1 MAEILV
7 RVRDATTPNGAK
19 DGDIICASSDLR
31 IKHVHADAIC
41 SSSIAGFNQHGLRDP
56 LTLIDSYLQNTS
68 TYKFQRTDETVVDRV
83 LLADGTTEEISSQPN
98 DRGEYMDVPLFIL
111 RRLNHARHLI
121 FGTPGS
127 EYWYGGRQII
137 NHAALDKVWHKIE
150 TDTPEREVD
159 YRAFPLTDAEKR
171 GWFAMTVDDGDEPD
185 FDGLI
190 EPLLDIDGNAI
201 KKRKHFVVWQDLVTA
216 PMQEEI
222 LDRTC
227 EHDHRDLD
235 NYVRETVVRT
245 KTE

>member
-1 MAEILV
+1 MAEILL
-7 RVRDATTPNGAK
+7 RVRDTPANNGTK
-19 DGDIICASSDLR
+19 DGDIICAATDLR

-41 SSSIAGFNQHGLRDP
+41 SRSIAGFNQHGLRDP

-68 TYKFQRTDETVVDRV
+68 TYKFQRTDETVADRV
-83 LLADGTTEEISSQPN
+83 LLADGTTEEISLQPN
-98 DRGEYMDVPLFIL
+98 ARGEYMDVPLFIL
-111 RRLNHARHLI
+111 RRLKHARHLI

-137 NHAALDKVWHKIE
+137 NHAALNKVWHKIE

-159 YRAFPLTDAEKR
+159 HRSFPLTDAEKR
-171 GWFAMTVDDGDEPD
+171 GWFAMTVDDGDEPV
-185 FDGLI
+185 FEGLI
-190 EPLLDIDGNAI
+190 EPLVDIDGNAI

-227 EHDHRDLD
+227 EHDHREID
-235 NYVRETVVRT
+235 NYVRSSIVRT
-245 KTE
+245 KAE